1 MSACLSPPTRPA
13 SAFQAGQSL
22 VETAIAAPVLL
33 LLLLG
38 ALNIGIY
45 VTDMLSAG
53 TASRQGARLASLLGG
68 GKNVTPSPSTASYD
82 REIVQ
87 AVLASAS
94 TMVSANVTEIDI
106 YQPTTNSD
114 GSYATGGDPADE
126 FNGDGTARGKQT
138 FPLSARN
145 QTLPNETP
153 IGVRVVWT
161 FQPPTRVGF
170 GALTSSQ
177 YSVFR
182 AMAVP

>member
-1 MSACLSPPTRPA
+1 M
-13 SAFQAGQSL
+13 
-22 VETAIAAPVLL
+22 VETALVAPVIL

-38 ALNIGIY
+38 ALNVGIY

-68 GKNVTPSPSTASYD
+68 GKNVTPAPSTAGYD
-82 REIVQ
+82 QEIVQ

-94 TMVSANVTEIDI
+94 TMVYASVTEIDI
-106 YQPTTNSD
+106 YQPVSNSD
-114 GSYATGGDPADE
+114 GSYAPAGDPADE
-126 FNGDGTARGKQT
+126 FNADGSARAKQT
-138 FPLSARN
+138 FPLSSRK

-153 IGVRVVWT
+153 IGVRVVWR
-161 FQPPTRVGF
+161 FQPPTGVGF
-170 GALTSSQ
+170 ASLTSSQ